1 MRPNVISISPYATA
15 DPDEVCLSQTPAA
28 GGIQNLTINGASAS
42 GGVATFDFRRQVF
55 FTFAAD
61 ESARRFVVEGSDL
74 KGNQIVEAVAG
85 AAATAQT
92 VRAFTTVTR
101 VTIDG
106 DSAGAIQVGSGPT
119 TIVTTSWFPVD
130 YLQDFKIGLGLNIPA
145 GTLTPDFTVELT
157 LSNLLAWRGND
168 PLPVVGSWVGSEFDR
183 VHPDATPVDHDTLVN
198 VTATGVT
205 SGNVAFPIR
214 ALRLVSNTLF
224 TVNSVEL
231 EIVQQKHTSV

>member
-15 DPDEVCLSQTPAA
+15 DPDAVCLSQTPAA
-28 GGIQNLTINGASAS
+28 GGNQNLTINGAFAA
-42 GGVATFDFRRQVF
+42 GGVATMDFRRQVF

-61 ESARRFVVEGSDL
+61 ESARRFVVEGTDL
-74 KGNQIVEAVAG
+74 KGNHVLEAVAG

-92 VRAFTTVTR
+92 TRAFTTVTR

-106 DSAGAIQVGSGPT
+106 DSAGAIEVGTGPT
-119 TIVTTSWFPVD
+119 TIVSTSWFPVD
-130 YLQDFKIGLGLNIPA
+130 YIPDFAVALALNIPA

-168 PLPVVGSWVGSEFDR
+168 PQPTVGHWVGSEFDR

-205 SGNVAFPIR
+205 SGNIAFPVR

-231 EIVQQKHTSV
+231 EIVQQIHSNR